1 MNVIPLQNKLCERT
15 LKYLDAFVGNELM
28 IETNQEILNHLET
41 CQRCSEALRDR
52 LRLKTRVREAVQSEK
67 VPAGL
72 LEKVRAT
79 VRKEVPVRGDHVA
92 WRRWALAAAAIFV
105 VCLSGW
111 AGFRLH
117 RLNLDSRAA
126 SQLAQKLSLSEQVAG
141 ILRIGVGD
149 HIHCVIDSHFDQIVM
164 TPEKMAEKMGPEYF
178 GLVSLLN
185 EELRGGFVVSTGH
198 RCQVKG
204 REFIHM
210 VVKHEGQAI
219 SVIITEKQNV
229 SFPASSR
236 VNSMNAQGVA
246 LHQDRIEGLE
256 AVGFETK
263 NHLAFIVSALDHQE
277 NFQIAS
283 QLAPAV
289 SGLLNRL

>member
-1 MNVIPLQNKLCERT
+1 MNVIPLQGKICERT
-15 LKYLDAFVGNELM
+15 LKYLDAYVGNELM
-28 IETNQEILNHLET
+28 VETNQEILNHLEI
-41 CQRCSEALRDR
+41 CQQCSEALRDR
-52 LRLKTRVREAVQSEK
+52 LRLKTRVREAVQSEE

-72 LEKVRAT
+72 REKVRAT
-79 VRKEVPVRGDHVA
+79 VRKEVPVRGEHVA
-92 WRRWALAAAAIFV
+92 WSRWALAAAAVFV

-111 AGFRLH
+111 AGFRLYKI
-117 RLNLDSRAA
+117 NIDSGAA

-141 ILRIGVGD
+141 ILRIGAGD

-164 TPEKMAEKMGPEYF
+164 TSEKMAEKMGPEYF
-178 GLVSLLN
+178 GLVTLLN
-185 EELRGGFVVSTGH
+185 DEFRGGFVVSAGH

-210 VVKHEGQAI
+210 VIKHEGQPI

-256 AVGFETK
+256 AVGFET
-263 NHLAFIVSALDHQE
+263 NRHLAFIVSALDHQE